1 MSLTSESTNA
11 DMVKTW
17 MQLAGQLTSE
27 DSHKNG
33 GTTYQEQQ
41 LSFVEE
47 EFYELLHAFK
57 NEGREQTIKE
67 AIDLIWTAYGF
78 IHLLGVDPNEAFERI
93 YSSNQTKIPFEFKDG
108 KVQKGKNYV
117 PPYLGDL

>member
-1 MSLTSESTNA
+1 MTLSSNA
-11 DMVKTW
+11 ELVKTW
-17 MQLAGQLTSE
+17 MIAAGQLPSP

-33 GTTYQEQQ
+33 GVIYQEQQ

-57 NEGREQTIKE
+57 HESREQIIKE
-67 AIDLIWTAYGF
+67 ACDVIWTTYGF
-78 IHLLGVDPNEAFERI
+78 LHLMGVDPDTAFDRV

-117 PPYLGDL
+117 PPVLTDL

>member
-1 MSLTSESTNA
+1 
-11 DMVKTW
+11 MVKTW

-27 DSHKNG
+27 DTHKNG
-33 GTTYQEQQ
+33 GQIFREQQ
-41 LSFVEE
+41 LNFVEE
-47 EFYELLHAFK
+47 EFYELLHAFN

-78 IHLLGVDPNEAFERI
+78 LHIMGVDPDEAFDRI
-93 YSSNQTKIPFEFKDG
+93 YSSNQTKIPFEYKDG

>member
-1 MSLTSESTNA
+1 MTLSSNA
-11 DMVKTW
+11 ELVKTW
-17 MQLAGQLTSE
+17 MLSAGQLTSP

-33 GTTYQEQQ
+33 GIIYQEQQ
-41 LSFVEE
+41 LSFIEE

-67 AIDLIWTAYGF
+67 ACDLIWTTYGLL
-78 IHLLGVDPNEAFERI
+78 HLLGVDPDEAFDRV
-93 YSSNQTKIPFEFKDG
+93 YSSNQTKIPFEFIDG

-117 PPYLGDL
+117 PPVLQDL

>member
-1 MSLTSESTNA
+1 
-11 DMVKTW
+11 MVKTW
-17 MQLAGQLTSE
+17 MQLAGQLSPE
-27 DSHKNG
+27 GLKDVGSV
-33 GTTYQEQQ
+33 YQEQQ

-57 NEGREQTIKE
+57 NEGRQQTIKE
-67 AIDLIWTAYGF
+67 AVDLIWTVYGF
-78 IHLLGVDPNEAFERI
+78 LHLHGVDPDEAFDRI
-93 YSSNQTKIPFEFKDG
+93 YASNQTKIPFEFKDN

>member
-1 MSLTSESTNA
+1 
-11 DMVKTW
+11 MVKTW
-17 MQLAGQLTSE
+17 MQLAGQLSAE
-27 DSHKNG
+27 DYKNHG
-33 GTTYQEQQ
+33 SVFQEQQ